1 MTVDKKTTY
10 INEIE
15 LNNKGT
21 GDTCPLFYL
30 ILHNQGGT

>member
-10 INEIE
+10 INKIE

-21 GDTCPLFYL
+21 GDICPFFYS
-30 ILHNQGGT
+30 I